1 MKKKTDFVVCLASK
15 SRTRRRIHFEYAA
28 EKDNGTEKGKRNIGT
43 SLWDWRGV
51 LDKWFVT
58 EIGSIASREMQIGAN
73 IGAGTRVFGQ

>member
-43 SLWDWRGV
+43 SL
-51 LDKWFVT
+51 
-58 EIGSIASREMQIGAN
+58 
-73 IGAGTRVFGQ
+73 